1 MSLESQIADL
11 VSATNSLIAAFNT
24 KKAGIDAAVA
34 AAIAAVPAN
43 SKSYYINALTGDDS
57 AAGTAAAPLKTLDKA
72 VSNTPV
78 GGVCMAYLQ
87 ADYQLTGVINVDGRY
102 LHVRSDT
109 SGVRRKLT
117 SGYYSSTSAGD
128 TYMSGF
134 VMHNGGYVMATDLSL
149 VLPSPAGLSPAPTG
163 FTYSMFRTNLSG
175 GTVLAGIKLSSCDIT
190 VAADWAGWILGAP
203 NSALVFEA
211 YNVTFPAVFGGRYVY
226 AVTSGTSPAT
236 LPNLLTNLPAL

>member
-34 AAIAAVPAN
+34 AAIAAVPTN
-43 SKSYYINALTGDDS
+43 YKSYYVNALSGSDN
-57 AAGTAAAPLKTLDKA
+57 AEGTAAAPLKTIDKA
-72 VSNTPV
+72 VGNTPV
-78 GGVCMAYLQ
+78 GGVCLVYLQ
-87 ADYQLTGVINVDGRY
+87 ADYQLTGVVNVDGRY

-109 SGVRRKLT
+109 AGVRRKLT
-117 SGYYSSTSAGD
+117 SGYYSSTSGD
-128 TYMSGF
+128 TYMCGF

-149 VLPSPAGLSPAPTG
+149 VLPSPAGIVPAPTG
-163 FTYSMFRTNLSG
+163 FTYSMFKTNMSG
-175 GTVLAGIKLSSCDIT
+175 GTVLAGIKLTSCDIT
-190 VAADWAGWILGAP
+190 APADWAGWVLGSP

-226 AVTSGTSPAT
+226 AAAAGTSPAT